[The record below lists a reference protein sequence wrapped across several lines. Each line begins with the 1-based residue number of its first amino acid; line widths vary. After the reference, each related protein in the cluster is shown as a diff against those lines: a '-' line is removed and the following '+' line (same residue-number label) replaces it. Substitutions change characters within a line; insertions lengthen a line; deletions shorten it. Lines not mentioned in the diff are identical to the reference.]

1 MNFDHQNTDVCEDI
15 SSDLIE
21 FALGTLTGRSRSR
34 VLEHLA
40 TCAHCRGELESL
52 AAVADAL
59 LELAPVAE
67 PPLGFEQR
75 LVERY
80 RGEAPRQRAHRRVR
94 LMSLAAA
101 ALVLV
106 TLGFVVG
113 NAVTSRDSTSPTTA
127 VAPPLTAQFTSQG
140 HVLGNV
146 FVSSSDPAWIYMTFE
161 EGNWS
166 GTAWCRVTMKSGV
179 VKELGNF
186 SLTNGYG
193 AWDAQ
198 INAPGNQIATAQ
210 VTNASGQV
218 LATANLTA

>member
-1 MNFDHQNTDVCEDI
+1 MSFNHQDTDVCEEI

-21 FALGTLTGRSRSR
+21 FAMGTLTGRSRTR

-52 AAVADAL
+52 AAVADAM
-59 LELAPVAE
+59 LELAPAAE

-94 LMSLAAA
+94 LVSLAAA
-101 ALVLV
+101 ALILV

-113 NAVTSRDSTSPTTA
+113 NAVTANDSTPRTTA
-127 VAPPLTAQFTSQG
+127 MAPPLTAQFTSHG
-140 HVLGNV
+140 RVLGNV

-179 VKELGNF
+179 VKDLGNF

-198 INAPGNQIATAQ
+198 INVPGNQIATAQ
-210 VTNASGQV
+210 VTSASGQV
-218 LATANLTA
+218 LATATLTA